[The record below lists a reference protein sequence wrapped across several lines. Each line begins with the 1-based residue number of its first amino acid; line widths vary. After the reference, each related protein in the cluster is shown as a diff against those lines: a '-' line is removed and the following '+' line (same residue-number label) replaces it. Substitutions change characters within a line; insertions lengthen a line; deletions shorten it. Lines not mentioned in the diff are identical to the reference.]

1 MNKYQILFDEIGM
14 HVDEG
19 LCAETIEG
27 KDSALRLIRNVT
39 ECPELVF
46 ESEAAGW
53 FGYFWSKPS
62 RIWRTRNLYLS

>member
-46 ESEAAGW
+46 ESEE
-53 FGYFWSKPS
+53 
-62 RIWRTRNLYLS
+62 